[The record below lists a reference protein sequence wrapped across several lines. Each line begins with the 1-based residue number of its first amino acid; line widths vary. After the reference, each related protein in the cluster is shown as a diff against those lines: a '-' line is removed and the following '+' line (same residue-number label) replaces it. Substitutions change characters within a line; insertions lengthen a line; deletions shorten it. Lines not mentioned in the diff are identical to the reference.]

1 LNFPSINDLIGIWSF
16 PYFEFIKYICRFGEF
31 LVYFYTNLIGSFI
44 KNSVAED
51 PIESDKVTKDE
62 FYQVYQRYCTQNK
75 LAVESKENFGRVLKK
90 KYQYQDWR
98 EA

>member
-1 LNFPSINDLIGIWSF
+1 
-16 PYFEFIKYICRFGEF
+16 
-31 LVYFYTNLIGSFI
+31 
-44 KNSVAED
+44 VAED

-98 EA
+98 ERREGVVSSCKTIVIYSLKITGCRIADIMDTKT